1 MASYG
6 FPSAVAR
13 PTRPG
18 NTQVHLRP
26 DALHR
31 LHWTGCV
38 LSLQRRRHRRRGGD
52 RRGGGLGRGSARC
65 SQPRALIFAGWP
77 LRTADLGAAASIPR
91 CRHQLR
97 GQVRLGRRG
106 RQLSNPALTPW
117 RPGSAR
123 RRMPLGKEL
132 AWNFGV
138 ALLPLDRWRAQG
150 LTQRVTRWFD
160 ANSKHRLF
168 PPDSADDDRCDEG
181 GEEHRR
187 GTCLQPSPHQRPSAT
202 QVASGLG
209 LPYLIFKGSVGCWAD
224 DTVLDGLGYVDTTD
238 LHKSGVSAKDMSGC
252 PRPCIPRSP
261 GAP

>member
-1 MASYG
+1 MRLSVVSYLPVEYDG
-6 FPSAVAR
+6 QEATER
-13 PTRPG
+13 PAIK
-18 NTQVHLRP
+18 L
-26 DALHR
+26 A
-31 LHWTGCV
+31 
-38 LSLQRRRHRRRGGD
+38 
-52 RRGGGLGRGSARC
+52 
-65 SQPRALIFAGWP
+65 
-77 LRTADLGAAASIPR
+77 
-91 CRHQLR
+91 
-97 GQVRLGRRG
+97 RLGH
-106 RQLSNPALTPW
+106 
-117 RPGSAR
+117 
-123 RRMPLGKEL
+123 K
-132 AWNFGV
+132 FV

-187 GTCLQPSPHQRPSAT
+187 GTCRQPSPHQRPSAT